1 MNVLPLSA
9 VLLAL
14 ALMPATVF
22 ARTSDR
28 NKPMDI
34 DAGKSDYSMDDSRPT
49 VLSGG
54 VIITQGTL
62 EIRADQAVITSAN
75 GDPVRVVLTGSPV
88 TLKQEL
94 DDGKQMDAVAKKVD
108 YDLKTEIVV
117 FTGSVNIRQPS
128 GSIAGERVVY
138 NMRTGGAGRRPG
150 HERSREDPHH
160 SEEPGGRLML
170 VAQGLRKAY
179 RSREVVKDFGLTLD
193 AGEVVGL
200 LGPNGAGKTTCFY
213 MIVGLVPA
221 DAGQIVLDGKD
232 ITSEPMYAR
241 AKYGV
246 GYLPQEPS
254 VFRKLSVA
262 DNIRLVLELREDL
275 DRNGRDRE
283 LDSLLDELQVGHV
296 ADQIGASLSGGERRR
311 VEIARALAAR
321 PRLMLLDEPF
331 AGVDPISVGEIQRIV
346 SHLKNRGIGVL
357 ITDHNVRETL
367 GICDRAYILNEGGV
381 LAQGAPDALLANP
394 DVRRV
399 YLGETFRL

>member
-1 MNVLPLSA
+1 
-9 VLLAL
+9 
-14 ALMPATVF
+14 
-22 ARTSDR
+22 
-28 NKPMDI
+28 
-34 DAGKSDYSMDDSRPT
+34 
-49 VLSGG
+49 
-54 VIITQGTL
+54 
-62 EIRADQAVITSAN
+62 
-75 GDPVRVVLTGSPV
+75 
-88 TLKQEL
+88 
-94 DDGKQMDAVAKKVD
+94 
-108 YDLKTEIVV
+108 
-117 FTGSVNIRQPS
+117 
-128 GSIAGERVVY
+128 
-138 NMRTGGAGRRPG
+138 
-150 HERSREDPHH
+150 
-160 SEEPGGRLML
+160 ML

-179 RSREVVKDFGLTLD
+179 RSREVVRDFGLTLD

-221 DAGQIVLDGKD
+221 DAGQITLDGKD

-254 VFRKLSVA
+254 VFRKLTVA
-262 DNIRLVLELREDL
+262 DNLRVVLELRKDL
-275 DRNGRDRE
+275 DKAGRERE
-283 LDSLLDELQVGHV
+283 LASLMDELQVNHV

-311 VEIARALAAR
+311 VEIARALAGK

-346 SHLKNRGIGVL
+346 RHLKNRGIGVL

-367 GICDRAYILNEGGV
+367 GICDRAYILNEGSV

-399 YLGETFRL
+399 YLGESFRL